1 MFLQDFMI
9 IPDIKLEEELWSKG
23 MKYIAGIDEAG
34 RGPLA
39 GPVCAGVV
47 IISKDDELSPLVR
60 DSKTMSEKQRE
71 KAYDFVIHNC
81 LAYGVCM
88 ISSQKID
95 KFGIQDS
102 VRMAMEGALKQAEN
116 MLGRRINYL
125 IIDGNNVESIEGY
138 SEEKI
143 KDGDAH
149 HYSISA
155 ASIIAKVT
163 RDRYMKNMAL
173 KYPLYG
179 FEKHVGYGTREHIE
193 AIKKYGICPIHRR
206 SFSPIKEMYCKK

>member
-9 IPDIKLEEELWSKG
+9 IPDIKLEKELWRKG
-23 MKYIAGIDEAG
+23 VKYVAGIDEAG

-47 IISKDDELSPLVR
+47 IISKENEILPLIR

-71 KAYDFVIHNC
+71 SAYDFIIHNC
-81 LAYGVCM
+81 LAYGVYM

-95 KFGIQDS
+95 KLGIQEA
-102 VRMAMEGALKQAEN
+102 VKMAMEGALINAEE
-116 MLGRRINYL
+116 MLGEKAEYL
-125 IIDGNNVESIEGY
+125 IIDGNNVETIDGY
-138 SEEKI
+138 SLEKI
-143 KDGDAH
+143 KDGDAY

-163 RDRYMKNMAL
+163 RDRYMKKMAL
-173 KYPLYG
+173 KYPIYG
-179 FEKHVGYGTREHIE
+179 FERHVGYGTKTHIE
-193 AIKKYGICPIHRR
+193 AIKEYGICPIHRR

>member
-1 MFLQDFMI
+1 MI
-9 IPDIKLEEELWSKG
+9 IPDIKLEEELWGRG

-39 GPVCAGVV
+39 GPVCAGAV
-47 IISKDDELSPLVR
+47 IISKDNELSSLVR

-71 KAYDFVIHNC
+71 RAYDFVIHNC

-88 ISSQKID
+88 ISPQKID
-95 KFGIQDS
+95 KLGIQDA
-102 VRMAMEGALKQAEN
+102 VRMAMEGALMNAEN
-116 MLGRRINYL
+116 MLGRMADYL

-138 SEEKI
+138 NLEKI
-143 KDGDAH
+143 KNGDTY

-155 ASIIAKVT
+155 ASIIAKVS
-163 RDRYMKNMAL
+163 RDRYMRNIAL

-179 FEKHVGYGTREHIE
+179 FERHVGYGTKAHIE
-193 AIKKYGICPIHRR
+193 AIRRYGICPIHRR

>member
-1 MFLQDFMI
+1 MI

-39 GPVCAGVV
+39 GPVCAGAV
-47 IISKDDELSPLVR
+47 IISKDNELSPLVR

-88 ISSQKID
+88 ISPKKID
-95 KFGIQDS
+95 ELGIQDAI
-102 VRMAMEGALKQAEN
+102 RMAMEKALINAEN
-116 MLGRRINYL
+116 MLGRRVDYL
-125 IIDGNNVESIEGY
+125 IIDGNNVETIEGY
-138 SEEKI
+138 NMEKI
-143 KDGDAH
+143 KNGDSY

-163 RDRYMKNMAL
+163 RDRYMKKISL

-179 FEKHVGYGTREHIE
+179 FERHVGYGTKAHIE
-193 AIKKYGICPIHRR
+193 AIRKYGICPIHRR

>member
-9 IPDIKLEEELWSKG
+9 IPDIKLEEELWGKG

-39 GPVCAGVV
+39 GPVCAGAV
-47 IISKDDELSPLVR
+47 IISKDNELSSLVR

-88 ISSQKID
+88 ITPQKID
-95 KFGIQDS
+95 KLGIQDA
-102 VRMAMEGALKQAEN
+102 VRMAMEGALINAEN
-116 MLGRRINYL
+116 MLGRMVDYL

-138 SEEKI
+138 NLEKI
-143 KDGDAH
+143 KNGDTY

-155 ASIIAKVT
+155 ASIIAKVS
-163 RDRYMKNMAL
+163 RDRYMRNIAL
-173 KYPLYG
+173 KYPHYG
-179 FEKHVGYGTREHIE
+179 FERHVGYGTKAHIE
-193 AIKKYGICPIHRR
+193 AIRKYGICPIHRR

>member
-1 MFLQDFMI
+1 MI
-9 IPDIKLEEELWSKG
+9 IPDIKLEEELWGRG

-39 GPVCAGVV
+39 GPVCAGAV
-47 IISKDDELSPLVR
+47 IISKDNELSSLVR

-71 KAYDFVIHNC
+71 RAYDFVIHNC

-88 ISSQKID
+88 ISPQKID
-95 KFGIQDS
+95 KLGIQDA
-102 VRMAMEGALKQAEN
+102 VRMAMEGALMNAEN
-116 MLGRRINYL
+116 MLGRMADYL

-138 SEEKI
+138 NLEKI
-143 KDGDAH
+143 KNGDTY

-155 ASIIAKVT
+155 ASIIAKVS
-163 RDRYMKNMAL
+163 RDRYMKNIAL
-173 KYPLYG
+173 KYPHYG
-179 FEKHVGYGTREHIE
+179 FERHVGYGTKAHIE
-193 AIKKYGICPIHRR
+193 AIRRYGICPIHRR

>member
-9 IPDIKLEEELWSKG
+9 IPDIKLEEELWGRG

-39 GPVCAGVV
+39 GPVCAGAV
-47 IISKDDELSPLVR
+47 IISKDNELSSLVR

-88 ISSQKID
+88 ITPQKID
-95 KFGIQDS
+95 KLGIQDA
-102 VRMAMEGALKQAEN
+102 VRMAMEGALINAEN
-116 MLGRRINYL
+116 MLGKKVNYL

-138 SEEKI
+138 NLEKI
-143 KDGDAH
+143 KNGDTY

-155 ASIIAKVT
+155 ASIIAKVS
-163 RDRYMKNMAL
+163 RDRYMRNMAL
-173 KYPLYG
+173 KYPHYG
-179 FEKHVGYGTREHIE
+179 FERHVGYGTKAHIE
-193 AIKKYGICPIHRR
+193 AIRKYGICPIHRR

>member
-1 MFLQDFMI
+1 MILQDCMMI
-9 IPDIKLEEELWSKG
+9 QDIKLEEELWSIG

-47 IISKDDELSPLVR
+47 IISKDNELSPLVR

-88 ISSQKID
+88 ISSKKID
-95 KFGIQDS
+95 KFGIQDA
-102 VRMAMEGALKQAEN
+102 VRMAMEGALTNAES
-116 MLGRRINYL
+116 MLGRRVDYL

-138 SEEKI
+138 SEEQI

-206 SFSPIKEMYCKK
+206 SFSPVKEIYCKK

>member
-1 MFLQDFMI
+1 MILQDFMI

-39 GPVCAGVV
+39 GPVCAGAV
-47 IISKDDELSPLVR
+47 IISKDNELSSLVR

-88 ISSQKID
+88 ISSKKID
-95 KFGIQDS
+95 ELGIQDA
-102 VRMAMEGALKQAEN
+102 VRIAMEGALINAEN
-116 MLGRRINYL
+116 MLGRRADYL
-125 IIDGNNVESIEGY
+125 IIDGNNVESIGGY
-138 SEEKI
+138 NMEKI
-143 KDGDAH
+143 KNGDAY

-163 RDRYMKNMAL
+163 RDRYMKEISL

-179 FEKHVGYGTREHIE
+179 FESHVGYGTKAHIE
-193 AIKKYGICPIHRR
+193 AIKRYGICPIHRR

>member
-1 MFLQDFMI
+1 LVLQDFMI

-71 KAYDFVIHNC
+71 KAYDFVVHNC

-88 ISSQKID
+88 ISSKKID
-95 KFGIQDS
+95 ELGIQDA
-102 VRMAMEGALKQAEN
+102 VRIAMEGALINAEN
-116 MLGRRINYL
+116 MLGRRADYL

-138 SEEKI
+138 NMEKI
-143 KDGDAH
+143 KNGDAY

-163 RDRYMKNMAL
+163 RDRYMKKISL

-179 FEKHVGYGTREHIE
+179 FESHVGYGTKAHIE

>member
-1 MFLQDFMI
+1 
-9 IPDIKLEEELWSKG
+9 
-23 MKYIAGIDEAG
+23 
-34 RGPLA
+34 
-39 GPVCAGVV
+39 
-47 IISKDDELSPLVR
+47 
-60 DSKTMSEKQRE
+60 
-71 KAYDFVIHNC
+71 
-81 LAYGVCM
+81 
-88 ISSQKID
+88 
-95 KFGIQDS
+95 
-102 VRMAMEGALKQAEN
+102 MAMEGALKQAEN

-163 RDRYMKNMAL
+163 RDRYMKNMGL

-179 FEKHVGYGTREHIE
+179 FERHVGYGTREHIE

-206 SFSPIKEMYCKK
+206 SFSPVKEIYCKK